1 MLEKTLEIET
11 RVEREAEE
19 RLLQHLFETAG
30 AGGRATRGRPSAQSW
45 PERGTT
51 HGITPG
57 RHQRSGLR
65 GRGRRAPETQRNR
78 RGRAAQVRLYG
89 KGCEDIT
96 IEFPGAGFV
105 VRNTGT
111 HRVRVGI
118 QILSDWD
125 CGRWTRFKLHPG
137 ESKHYL
143 SGGYCCPYE
152 AEHY

>member
-1 MLEKTLEIET
+1 MASH
-11 RVEREAEE
+11 RVVTNGVVYEVEDGK
-19 RLLQHLFETAG
+19 RLKPKDTDEVELLKCGCT
-30 AGGRATRGRPSAQSW
+30 
-45 PERGTT
+45 
-51 HGITPG
+51 
-57 RHQRSGLR
+57 
-65 GRGRRAPETQRNR
+65 
-78 RGRAAQVRLYG
+78 G

-111 HRVRVGI
+111 HRVRVSI
-118 QILSDWD
+118 QILSGWD

-137 ESKHYL
+137 DSKQYL